1 MSRPARTVDLA
12 ASAFL
17 RLSSRGEA
25 LVAELL
31 RLSEHIPR
39 LFLLQEKPEQKAYGD
54 VLLDFR
60 YLKTPELFEHRIES
74 SAELVARD
82 EDVWEN
88 HGDVIVRFF
97 TLFESIYKYAKDFAR
112 CLEDLREG
120 VYIQQTLE
128 GVLLD
133 EDGKQL
139 ICEVLYLYGVLLLL
153 MDARIDGAV
162 RERMLIAYYRNKG
175 ASSIDSIEDVFLLV
189 RATGFSSS
197 VLDRNG
203 LPKRPQGYPEE
214 FFERLPRR
222 LGISTSLVQMMV
234 ARLRSEDM
242 YGQISSYPLPQHR
255 SVALATQARMLYVLL
270 YFVPKV
276 LEEEPHTMR
285 EIVDRH
291 FSDNWVIAQ
300 YMGFTVE
307 LPHVWEPYKAARAA
321 LANTTQQSN
330 VKALHLYYHDRL
342 AQARKMLQHY
352 LTEGVLTDEFALDN
366 TPALLH
372 CVRECNVTIRW
383 LMLHRTARHRK
394 LPDSADAA
402 REAEQLL
409 P

>member
-1 MSRPARTVDLA
+1 MATNNLALSLKRVVDTPASSLAMPLRNPRLRCPVFTPRRQQRAPTTAAMSRPARTVDLA

-31 RLSEHIPR
+31 RLSDHIPR
-39 LFLLQEKPEQKAYGD
+39 LFLLQDKAEQKAYGD

-153 MDARIDGAV
+153 MDARIDGTV
-162 RERMLIAYYRNKG
+162 RERMLIAYYRHKG
-175 ASSIDSIEDVFLLV
+175 ASSIDS
-189 RATGFSSS
+189 G
-197 VLDRNG
+197 
-203 LPKRPQGYPEE
+203 
-214 FFERLPRR
+214 
-222 LGISTSLVQMMV
+222 
-234 ARLRSEDM
+234 
-242 YGQISSYPLPQHR
+242 
-255 SVALATQARMLYVLL
+255 
-270 YFVPKV
+270 
-276 LEEEPHTMR
+276 
-285 EIVDRH
+285 
-291 FSDNWVIAQ
+291 
-300 YMGFTVE
+300 
-307 LPHVWEPYKAARAA
+307 
-321 LANTTQQSN
+321 
-330 VKALHLYYHDRL
+330 
-342 AQARKMLQHY
+342 
-352 LTEGVLTDEFALDN
+352 
-366 TPALLH
+366 
-372 CVRECNVTIRW
+372 
-383 LMLHRTARHRK
+383 
-394 LPDSADAA
+394 
-402 REAEQLL
+402 
-409 P
+409 

>member
-1 MSRPARTVDLA
+1 MLPRGRETVAIFSLA
-12 ASAFL
+12 TH
-17 RLSSRGEA
+17 
-25 LVAELL
+25 LL
-31 RLSEHIPR
+31 PS
-39 LFLLQEKPEQKAYGD
+39 
-54 VLLDFR
+54 
-60 YLKTPELFEHRIES
+60 
-74 SAELVARD
+74 
-82 EDVWEN
+82 
-88 HGDVIVRFF
+88 GDVIVRFF

-162 RERMLIAYYRNKG
+162 RERMLIAYYRHKG
-175 ASSIDSIEDVFLLV
+175 ASSIDSVEDVFLLV

-197 VLDRNG
+197 ALDRNG
-203 LPKRPQGYPEE
+203 LPRRPQGYPEE
-214 FFERLPRR
+214 YFDRLPRR
-222 LGISTSLVQMMV
+222 LGISSDLVMMMV

-242 YGQISSYPLPQHR
+242 YGQVSSYPLPQHR

-270 YFVPKV
+270 YFVPRV

-330 VKALHLYYHDRL
+330 IKALHSSYLERL
-342 AQARKMLQHY
+342 LQARKMLQHY
-352 LTEGVLTDEFALDN
+352 LTEGVLTEEFALDN

-383 LMLHRTARHRK
+383 LMLHRTARHRR
-394 LPDSADAA
+394 LPESADAA

-409 P
+409 LLLMNTAQLEYTLRQLFSGLLDFKEQMWSSSKAQVPTADPPNGAPAAHAVTHLHTP

>member
-31 RLSEHIPR
+31 RLSDHIPR
-39 LFLLQEKPEQKAYGD
+39 LFLLQDKAEQKAYGD

-153 MDARIDGAV
+153 MDARIDGTV
-162 RERMLIAYYRNKG
+162 RERMLIAYYRHKG
-175 ASSIDSIEDVFLLV
+175 ASSIDSVEDVFLLV
-189 RATGFSSS
+189 RATGFSSA

-203 LPKRPQGYPEE
+203 LPRRPAGYPEE

-222 LGISTSLVQMMV
+222 LGISRSLVLMMI

-270 YFVPKV
+270 YFVPQV
-276 LEEEPHTMR
+276 CLQGVTANPEPQPSPTL
-285 EIVDRH
+285 V
-291 FSDNWVIAQ
+291 
-300 YMGFTVE
+300 TVAPNPTPQT
-307 LPHVWEPYKAARAA
+307 LPSNPTPKTLPLKPY
-321 LANTTQQSN
+321 
-330 VKALHLYYHDRL
+330 
-342 AQARKMLQHY
+342 
-352 LTEGVLTDEFALDN
+352 
-366 TPALLH
+366 P
-372 CVRECNVTIRW
+372 
-383 LMLHRTARHRK
+383 
-394 LPDSADAA
+394 
-402 REAEQLL
+402 
-409 P
+409 

>member
-162 RERMLIAYYRNKG
+162 RERMLIAYYRHKG

-242 YGQISSYPLPQHR
+242 YGQISS
-255 SVALATQARMLYVLL
+255 
-270 YFVPKV
+270 
-276 LEEEPHTMR
+276 
-285 EIVDRH
+285 
-291 FSDNWVIAQ
+291 
-300 YMGFTVE
+300 
-307 LPHVWEPYKAARAA
+307 
-321 LANTTQQSN
+321 
-330 VKALHLYYHDRL
+330 
-342 AQARKMLQHY
+342 
-352 LTEGVLTDEFALDN
+352 
-366 TPALLH
+366 
-372 CVRECNVTIRW
+372 
-383 LMLHRTARHRK
+383 
-394 LPDSADAA
+394 
-402 REAEQLL
+402 
-409 P
+409 